1 MKQYIKY
8 FKWIFLITALL
19 GVFYAG
25 TLIYQTS
32 QKVGE
37 RANAECLTKERV
49 FDYGDV
55 LTVEEES
62 KLREL
67 IAKREA
73 QTGCD
78 IVLVTLNES
87 LKEYAREKEPDVSYD
102 EFVRIYAEDFYDEN
116 KFGYN
121 KPIGDGV
128 LLVDNWFRED
138 DGRIYTWLCT
148 VGRAE
153 EKYSSSM
160 VDYLLDE
167 VYKYVEDDPYKA
179 YETYVNK
186 FYYDMTDTGHLT
198 ESLPFWSP
206 FAAAAVIAIIFI
218 AVHWSSKKGNR
229 TTMATTYVNGGTPHL
244 KRKEDTL
251 INKVVTRRHIERNT
265 GSSGG
270 GSSGGGGHSGG
281 GHHGGGGHSR

>member
-1 MKQYIKY
+1 MKQYFNY

-19 GVFYAG
+19 GVIYAG
-25 TLIYQTS
+25 TLIYQAA
-32 QKVGE
+32 QKAE
-37 RANAECLTKERV
+37 ARANTECLTKERV
-49 FDYGDV
+49 FDYGNV
-55 LTVEEES
+55 LTQEEES

-67 IAKREA
+67 ISEREA

-87 LKEYAREKEPDVSYD
+87 LKEYARGKEADVSYD

-116 KFGYN
+116 KFGYD

-153 EKYSSSM
+153 ENYSSAM
-160 VDYLLDE
+160 VDNLLDK
-167 VYKYVEDDPYKA
+167 VYLYVEDDPYKA
-179 YETYVNK
+179 YETYVNE
-186 FYYDMTDTGHLT
+186 FYYDMTGTGQLT

-206 FAAAAVIAIIFI
+206 FAAAAIIAIVFI

-229 TTMATTYVNGGTPHL
+229 TTMATTYVNGGRPEL
-244 KRKEDTL
+244 KRKEDVL
-251 INKVVTRRHIERNT
+251 VNKVVTRRHIER
-265 GSSGG
+265 SSGNGG

>member
-1 MKQYIKY
+1 MKQYFNY

-19 GVFYAG
+19 GVIYAG
-25 TLIYQTS
+25 TLIYQAA
-32 QKVGE
+32 QKAE
-37 RANAECLTKERV
+37 ARANTECLTKERV
-49 FDYGDV
+49 FDYGNV
-55 LTVEEES
+55 LTQEEES

-67 IAKREA
+67 ISEREA

-87 LKEYAREKEPDVSYD
+87 LKEYARGKEADVSYD
-102 EFVRIYAEDFYDEN
+102 GFVRIYAEDFYDEN
-116 KFGYN
+116 KFGYD

-153 EKYSSSM
+153 ENYSSAM
-160 VDYLLDE
+160 VDNLLDK
-167 VYKYVEDDPYKA
+167 VYLYVEDDPYKA
-179 YETYVNK
+179 YETYVNE
-186 FYYDMTDTGHLT
+186 FYYDMTGTGQLT

-206 FAAAAVIAIIFI
+206 FAAAAIIAIVFI

-229 TTMATTYVNGGTPHL
+229 TTMATTYVNGGRPEL
-244 KRKEDTL
+244 KRKEDVL
-251 INKVVTRRHIERNT
+251 VNKVVTRRHIER
-265 GSSGG
+265 SSGNGG

>member
-1 MKQYIKY
+1 MKQYLNY
-8 FKWIFLITALL
+8 FKWVFLITALL
-19 GVFYAG
+19 GIIYAG
-25 TLIYQTS
+25 TLIYQAA
-32 QKVGE
+32 QKIE
-37 RANAECLTKERV
+37 ARANTECLTKERV

-55 LTVEEES
+55 LTQEEES

-67 IAKREA
+67 ISEREA

-78 IVLVTLNES
+78 IVLVTLNGS

-116 KFGYN
+116 KFGYD
-121 KPIGDGV
+121 KPIGDGI

-138 DGRIYTWLCT
+138 DGRIYTWLST

-153 EKYSSSM
+153 ENYSSSM
-160 VDYLLDE
+160 VDNLLDK
-167 VYKYVEDDPYKA
+167 VYLYVEDDPYKA
-179 YETYVNK
+179 YATYVNE
-186 FYYDMTDTGHLT
+186 FYHDMTGTGQLT

-206 FAAAAVIAIIFI
+206 FAAAAIIAIVFI

-229 TTMATTYVNGGTPHL
+229 TTMATTYVNGGRPDL
-244 KRKEDTL
+244 RRKEDVL
-251 INKVVTRRHIERNT
+251 VNKIVTRRHIERSS
-265 GSSGG
+265 GSGG
-270 GSSGGGGHSGG
+270 GNSGGGGHSGG

>member
-1 MKQYIKY
+1 MKQYINY
-8 FKWIFLITALL
+8 FKWIFIITALL
-19 GVFYAG
+19 GVIYAG

-37 RANAECLTKERV
+37 RVNAESLTQERI

-55 LTVEEES
+55 LTAEEES

-87 LKEYAREKEPDVSYD
+87 LKEYARDKEPNVSYD

-160 VDYLLDE
+160 VDDLLDE
-167 VYKYVEDDPYKA
+167 VYLYVEDDPYKA
-179 YETYVNK
+179 YETYVNE
-186 FYYDMTDTGHLT
+186 FYYDMTDTGQLT

-206 FAAAAVIAIIFI
+206 FAAAAVIAIVFI
-218 AVHWSSKKGNR
+218 AVHWSSKKGNK

-244 KRKEDTL
+244 KMKEDTL